1 MGKKSTKSIFLCLIV
16 ILALCGTILVL
27 LATGASSER
36 DAAAK
41 PDEKELAADK
51 NERAD
56 KKEEAVYVFAQKTG
70 PLQKLRMNPWDGEA
84 FSVYTKDAEA
94 AKRGEFLLEGM
105 EAFETDSYA
114 LNNLIRGIRGLML
127 YRDLGEQ
134 ENTAEYGLD
143 PPRLSVTAWFENT
156 EAVTFAVGGNVP
168 SGGNYI
174 LYRDHVYVGR
184 NTSWVDTSRLTLL
197 DPTVI
202 SIQDSSIGVQ
212 TEKLTF
218 DCLTIQNADI
228 TEPLVIRPNPDSA
241 QIYSYRIEEPVR
253 GFGNDDAIDSIL
265 NLVKNLE
272 ADRVAAIV
280 EDKTDL
286 SQYGLDEPQNVL
298 TITTRASGTH
308 SLRAGKKTEDGWY
321 VMADDKEVIY
331 LVGNDTVAVWT
342 EKNAM
347 DIRSPLILV
356 PKLQEVSSLVIRT
369 DERVDQFGIDLRE
382 DSAEKQVMDA
392 RGRKISVE
400 SFRQFYQK
408 VIGLQIYDTWVS
420 EVEQDAY
427 MVIEYQYY
435 DENKKDTIIFYNIQD
450 NGRACLVHVNGE
462 AIGLIRK
469 TTLDELAEAAGE
481 ISQ

>member
-1 MGKKSTKSIFLCLIV
+1 MGKKSTKSIFWCLIV
-16 ILALCGTILVL
+16 ILALCGMILVL
-27 LATGASSER
+27 LATSESSER
-36 DAAAK
+36 SAAVK

-51 NERAD
+51 NEGAD

-70 PLQKLRMNPWDGEA
+70 ALQKLRVNPWDCEA
-84 FSVYTKDAEA
+84 FCVYTKDAEA

-105 EAFETDSYA
+105 ETFETDAYA
-114 LNNLIRGIRGLML
+114 LNNLIRGVRSLML
-127 YRDLGEQ
+127 YKDLGKQ
-134 ENTAEYGLD
+134 ENKVEYGLE
-143 PPRLSVTAWFENT
+143 PPRMSVTAWFENT
-156 EAVTFAVGGNVP
+156 EAATFAVGGNAP

-174 LYRDHVYVGR
+174 LYQDHVYVGR
-184 NTSWVDTSRLTLL
+184 NTSWVDTRPLTLL
-197 DPTVI
+197 DTTVI

-212 TEKLTF
+212 TERLAF

-228 TEPLVIRPNPDSA
+228 TEPLVIRPNPDSS
-241 QIYSYRIEEPVR
+241 QIYAYRIEEPVR

-272 ADRVAAIV
+272 ADHVAAIV

-298 TITTRASGTH
+298 TITTKASGTH

-321 VMADDKEVIY
+321 VMADDKKVVY
-331 LVGNDTVAVWT
+331 LVGNDTVSVWT

-356 PKLQEVSSLVIRT
+356 PKLQEVSSLVIQT
-369 DERVDQFGIDLRE
+369 DERVDRFEIDLQE
-382 DSAEKQVMDA
+382 GAAEKQVMNA

-400 SFRQFYQK
+400 LFRQFYQK

-420 EVEQDAY
+420 EIGQDAY

-435 DENKKDTIIFYNIQD
+435 GENKKDTIVFYNIQD
-450 NGRACLVHVNGE
+450 NERTCLVHVNGE
-462 AIGLIRK
+462 TVGVIRK
-469 TTLDELAEAAGE
+469 TTLDELVRAVGE